1 MAVKSI
7 IAVEIDDHQFTRFR
21 DVFDS
26 WSDKV
31 DEMPEHWRALNEIM
45 GEGFLALGESLE
57 HISAHLATIA
67 QHSGAVT
74 RSLSD
79 AERAQNS
86 FGAATVRA
94 GSAMKGLA
102 GEAKSALGSVLQ
114 LGRLLGF
121 GGALAGI
128 GSGLGIFALAQSA
141 TSQSRTAG
149 GVGLTPGQLN
159 AFNTNLSPFIAS
171 PGGMLSAVSGAQID
185 MGQWGKLLS
194 AGVTAQQ
201 IHSEDPAQ
209 LSIDILNNARREIR
223 RSGNINGPAAQAAL
237 GLGLSSSDLRNVAS
251 ANGKELAGYER
262 HALTDANRLGFD
274 AQTASDWRKLD
285 TVLHQAGIQIESV
298 LIKGLAPLAGP
309 LVHLSNALVHGIG
322 EVLASK
328 GFREGIND
336 AANGIEHLGKYLG
349 SDAFGK
355 DLQGF
360 ESGLSTL
367 AENAKLAAI
376 ALGVLAGISAADK
389 LRKLAGVVTT
399 PAAAVGADAAASLMG
414 AGLLGAG
421 GAALAAGAIAFW
433 PSQLGNDEL
442 GASGDALKK
451 RRDAIGVLST
461 EYRNAGLPDSSVSAL
476 LGNSMW
482 ESGLDP
488 HKRQAGG
495 GPGYGLN
502 QWEGPRQAD
511 FAKQFGH
518 PMQNATLAEEGA
530 FTIWEL
536 RNKYPDVWAQLKSG
550 KLDLQQAT
558 RLVDHDYLAP
568 KDRDNPTGSII
579 HRTAMAQ
586 QFGALL
592 GTNPGARPVGMGAS
606 DRTAGA
612 HPLARPSGMDM
623 SDRTAG
629 SSHSFNPSDRNEL
642 TGLLRQIAKNTSPS
656 VNKTNVHIN
665 NDTPSRVY
673 VQANAAGR

>member
-1 MAVKSI
+1 MAVKPIISI
-7 IAVEIDDHQFTRFR
+7 EVDDHQFSRFQE
-21 DVFDS
+21 VFKS

-45 GEGFLALGESLE
+45 GEGFLALGGSLE
-57 HISAHLATIA
+57 HISAHLSTIA
-67 QHSGAVT
+67 AHSGAVT
-74 RSLSD
+74 RSLGE
-79 AERAQNS
+79 AERAQTS
-86 FGAATVRA
+86 FGAATARA

-102 GEAKSALGSVLQ
+102 GEAKNALTSVLQ

-141 TSQSRTAG
+141 TTQSRTAG

-185 MGQWGKLLS
+185 MGQWGRLLS
-194 AGVTAQQ
+194 AGVSAQQ

-223 RSGNINGPAAQAAL
+223 RSGNVNGPSAQAAL
-237 GLGLSSSDLRNVAS
+237 GLGLSSSDLRNVAN

-262 HALTDANRLGFD
+262 HAISDAGGLGFD
-274 AQTASDWRKLD
+274 AQTAAQWRRLD
-285 TVLHQAGIQIESV
+285 TILHQAGIQIEST

-322 EVLASK
+322 EVLSSK
-328 GFREGIND
+328 GFRDGVND
-336 AANGIEHLGKYLG
+336 AANGIEHLGKYLS
-349 SDAFGK
+349 SDGFDK
-355 DLQGF
+355 NLQGF
-360 ESGLSTL
+360 ESGLSSL

-389 LRKLAGVVTT
+389 IRKLAGIVTGQAT
-399 PAAAVGADAAASLMG
+399 ALGADAAGSLMG
-414 AGLLGAG
+414 AGLLGVG
-421 GAALAAGAIAFW
+421 GAALAAGAIALW
-433 PSQLGNDEL
+433 PSHLGNDEL
-442 GASGDALKK
+442 GASGAALKQ
-451 RRDAIGVLST
+451 RRAAIGILST
-461 EYRNAGLPDSSVSAL
+461 QYRNAGLPEASIAAL

-488 HKRQAGG
+488 HKAQSGG

-511 FAKQFGH
+511 FAKLFGH
-518 PMQNATLAEEGA
+518 SMQSATTQEEGA
-530 FTIWEL
+530 FSIWEL

-592 GTNPGARPVGMGAS
+592 GINPSMRSAGMDPS
-606 DRTAGA
+606 DRTAGI
-612 HPLARPSGMDM
+612 D
-623 SDRTAG
+623 
-629 SSHSFNPSDRNEL
+629 HSFNPSDRNEL
-642 TGLLRQIAKNTSPS
+642 TGLLRQIARNTSPAAS
-656 VNKTNVHIN
+656 KTAVHIT